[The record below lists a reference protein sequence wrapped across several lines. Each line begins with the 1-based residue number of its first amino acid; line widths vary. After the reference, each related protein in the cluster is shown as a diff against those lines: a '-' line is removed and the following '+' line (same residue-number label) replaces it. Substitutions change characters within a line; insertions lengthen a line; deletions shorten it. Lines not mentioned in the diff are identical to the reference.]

1 MSLFFWVTRWSSF
14 WDASVSDM
22 NDMGKREKR
31 YRNFQ
36 LQENQSD
43 PTLFFFHTR
52 VKAKTGEVS
61 YLNKRG
67 IVVPVLSTA
76 RRRRTRPACISMDGV
91 GGNRPSADV
100 AVLGIPRRGD
110 FCQDFAAKVAAE
122 HFFKIMHQHQKFIS
136 LECRHRMN
144 VRCRPILADKMKA
157 YPSVFHTFSEQEEM
171 RKMPRS
177 YSFPGDSVDRQ
188 SLRHPDTLRDMA
200 PQSARELDRSDRWK
214 SPTSQKRFQRRI
226 KSIRPP
232 TIGKTQSA
240 RRSP

>member
-1 MSLFFWVTRWSSF
+1 
-14 WDASVSDM
+14 M

-171 RKMPRS
+171 RKMPRN
-177 YSFPGDSVDRQ
+177 
-188 SLRHPDTLRDMA
+188 TLRDMA